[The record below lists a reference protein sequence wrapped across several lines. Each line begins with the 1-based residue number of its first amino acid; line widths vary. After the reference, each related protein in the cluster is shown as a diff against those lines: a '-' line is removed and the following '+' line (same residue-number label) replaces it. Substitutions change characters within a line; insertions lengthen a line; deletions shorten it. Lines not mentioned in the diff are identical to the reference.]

1 MGYTPY
7 ENLLLGQTCVSVF
20 CGRRSIGVGGAQ
32 KGDAEAGFLE
42 GDVAGPAALT
52 HAVTSTH

>member
-1 MGYTPY
+1 M
-7 ENLLLGQTCVSVF
+7 SVF